1 MRSYQH
7 KYTNAQLDFKLTYGD
22 KNETQLTFLMYIY
35 IYIYIYIYGFVL
47 KKKQNKTKPDCENMT
62 KLA

>member
-22 KNETQLTFLMYIY
+22 KNETQLTFLIY
-35 IYIYIYIYGFVL
+35 IYSSVPHQCSADARMEVRLYSHP
-47 KKKQNKTKPDCENMT
+47 K
-62 KLA
+62 